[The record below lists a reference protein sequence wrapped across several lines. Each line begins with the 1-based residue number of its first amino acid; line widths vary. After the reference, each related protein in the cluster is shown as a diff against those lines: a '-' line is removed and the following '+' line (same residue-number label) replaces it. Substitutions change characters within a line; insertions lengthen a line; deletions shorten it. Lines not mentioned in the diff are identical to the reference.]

1 MQISEKAHNSEAKI
15 RVTRTT
21 TWTENYV
28 TQHEPG
34 QKLASIMDQKW
45 RQSWTKNGVNRGPKI
60 VSIEELNSRHQV
72 HKLDQNTTSLQIQNW
87 DHY

>member
-1 MQISEKAHNSEAKI
+1 MNKKIFFSLFSPQKMQISEKAHNSEAKI

-34 QKLASIMDQKW
+34 RKLASIVDQKW
-45 RQSWTKNGVNRGPKI
+45 RQSRTKYRVNRGT
-60 VSIEELNSRHQV
+60 
-72 HKLDQNTTSLQIQNW
+72 KLAAIIAAFVEVGVE
-87 DHY
+87 